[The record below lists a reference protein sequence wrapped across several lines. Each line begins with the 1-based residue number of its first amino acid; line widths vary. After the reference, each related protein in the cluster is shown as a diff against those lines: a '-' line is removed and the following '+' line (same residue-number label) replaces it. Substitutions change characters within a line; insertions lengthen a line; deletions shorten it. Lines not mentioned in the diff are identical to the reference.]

1 LPKQTGKILPSTKLS
16 GAGGKGDVNLSVLH
30 DSVRNGDS
38 IQGFIKVPAP
48 RVFGKPSSKGKRQAE
63 ELPVSHPAIPKEV
76 LVSLDAYLGYFHK
89 IFSREWSDALE
100 VSLRDSIEIH
110 PDGTV
115 TRRTSDDIYPAIQKG
130 SVLAS
135 LDYTSVRPPTLSLY
149 EDPSIEVDA
158 KARQGLTEE
167 IDRNMALIKKSGPQI
182 LIAQVA
188 GAGHYLFID
197 HLDDVVKKMSDLLEQ
212 NQQR

>member
-1 LPKQTGKILPSTKLS
+1 MRWRSVSGTASRFILTERSRDGRPTTYTL
-16 GAGGKGDVNLSVLH
+16 
-30 DSVRNGDS
+30 R
-38 IQGFIKVPAP
+38 
-48 RVFGKPSSKGKRQAE
+48 SK
-63 ELPVSHPAIPKEV
+63 
-76 LVSLDAYLGYFHK
+76 
-89 IFSREWSDALE
+89 
-100 VSLRDSIEIH
+100 
-110 PDGTV
+110 
-115 TRRTSDDIYPAIQKG
+115 KG

-197 HLDDVVKKMSDLLEQ
+197 HLDGVVKKMSDLLEQ